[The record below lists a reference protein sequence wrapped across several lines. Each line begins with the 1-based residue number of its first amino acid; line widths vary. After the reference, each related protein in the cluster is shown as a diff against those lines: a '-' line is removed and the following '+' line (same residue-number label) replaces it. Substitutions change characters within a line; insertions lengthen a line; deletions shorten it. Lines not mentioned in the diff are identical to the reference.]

1 MDTDQIIRIVVVSV
15 IILIIVVLIYYIISY
30 IISAW
35 RGSQI
40 EDIGQPDENVL
51 DFNKFIIKK
60 SLDSSNLTPDYLKK
74 YAVTDNYRG
83 YGNYNVIS
91 NIHDSRDLFQAPDGD
106 FYVNIKE

>member
-1 MDTDQIIRIVVVSV
+1 MDTDQIIRIVVTSV

-30 IISAW
+30 ILSAW

-40 EDIGQPDENVL
+40 IDTGPPDQNVL

-74 YAVTDNYRG
+74 YKVTDNFSG

-91 NIHDSRDLFQAPDGD
+91 NVHDSRNLFQAPDGD